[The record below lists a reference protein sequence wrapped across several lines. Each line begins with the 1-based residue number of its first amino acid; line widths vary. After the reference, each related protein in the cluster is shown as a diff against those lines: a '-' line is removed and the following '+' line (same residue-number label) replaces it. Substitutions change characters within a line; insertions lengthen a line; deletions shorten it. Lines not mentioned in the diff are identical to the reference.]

1 MAGNPAATDLAER
14 EDRLRIVDARDAER
28 RQVRTGGSL
37 DELHVVRAAHDH
49 EIVAA
54 ASCQEFTQA
63 ARSAAG
69 DLDGPEA
76 VIPPARSRALGCF
89 IDGDEVTER
98 LERAH

>member
-54 ASCQEFTQA
+54 AGRQKRAQA
-63 ARSAAG
+63 AGSAAG
-69 DLDGPEA
+69 DLDRPQA
-76 VIPPARSRALGCF
+76 VVSPARCAALGCL
-89 IDGDEVTER
+89 IDRDEAAER
-98 LERAH
+98 L